1 MSDLAPSPAS
11 ASVPSDKVSPPSWSL
26 EEVAPGVL
34 RLHMPLPFRGLKQ
47 VNLWLIHGAEGW
59 TMVDCGFGSPAH
71 REMLEEAWRAALGGG
86 RIARLVVTHFHPD
99 HMGNAGFIARRW
111 GLTPEMTQLEWLA
124 AHAAWHDGY
133 SDDIAASQP
142 FFRRHGLD
150 EALIDTYREGFL
162 RYGASVELPAAYR
175 RIADGDVLRLGDDDW
190 RVVTGAGHS
199 PELATLHAPHLGL
212 YIAGDQVL
220 PGITP
225 NVSVYPGEPDADPI
239 AAYVASLGH
248 IRRAVAD
255 DVLVLPSHKLPFRGL
270 HGRLDALGAHHEA
283 RLAHLKAAFPDDGR
297 PIAAAAAMA
306 HLFPFALDGHQ
317 VSFAMGETLAHLNH
331 LRRRGEAQ
339 ELSAGDRLLY
349 RLTPSARDALP

>member
-1 MSDLAPSPAS
+1 MNCATPA
-11 ASVPSDKVSPPSWSL
+11 AIPPPWTL

-34 RLHMPLPFRGLKQ
+34 RLDMPLPFRGLKQ

-71 REMLEEAWRAALGGG
+71 REMLEEAWRAALGG
-86 RIARLVVTHFHPD
+86 RPLARLVITHFHPD

-111 GLTPEMTQLEWLA
+111 GLTPQMTQLEWLA
-124 AHAAWHDGY
+124 AHVAWHDGY
-133 SDDIAASQP
+133 SDDIAASQG
-142 FFRRHGLD
+142 FFRRHGLA
-150 EALIDTYREGFL
+150 EEHIDTYREGFL
-162 RYGASVELPAAYR
+162 RYGASVGLPDAHR
-175 RIADGDVLRLGDDDW
+175 RIADGDVLRLGDGDW

-199 PELATLHAPHLGL
+199 PEMATLYSPERGI

-220 PGITP
+220 PAITP

-239 AAYVASLGH
+239 DAYVAALGH
-248 IRRAVAD
+248 IRREVAD

-270 HGRLDALGAHHEA
+270 HPRLDALGAHHET
-283 RLAHLKAAFPDDGR
+283 RLAHLKGAFPADGR
-297 PIAAAAAMA
+297 PIAAAEAMA

-331 LRRRGEAQ
+331 LIRRGEAE

-349 RLTPSARDALP
+349 RLTPSARDATP